1 MARFIM
7 TDNVQSE
14 WYYIIVQNPE
24 TVEEQLT
31 GFTDDET
38 GTDFFPAFRSKEEA
52 QQCFL
57 LMPKDVINI
66 KYEIQAIIKED
77 LMAQAAKKE
86 YSIYL
91 MDDKG
96 AVLDRLR

>member
-1 MARFIM
+1 M
-7 TDNVQSE
+7 TDDIQSE

-38 GTDFFPAFRSKEEA
+38 GTDFVPVFRSREEA

-57 LMPKDVINI
+57 LMPKDIINI

-77 LMAQAAKKE
+77 LMEQAAKKD

-96 AVLDRLR
+96 TVLDRLR

>member
-1 MARFIM
+1 M
-7 TDNVQSE
+7 TEDIQSV

-38 GTDFFPAFRSKEEA
+38 GTDFVPAFRSKEEA

-57 LMPKDVINI
+57 VMPKDVINI
-66 KYEIQAIIKED
+66 KYEVQAIIKED
-77 LMAQAAKKE
+77 LMEQASKKD

-91 MDDKG
+91 MDEKG
-96 AVLDRLR
+96 TVLDRLR